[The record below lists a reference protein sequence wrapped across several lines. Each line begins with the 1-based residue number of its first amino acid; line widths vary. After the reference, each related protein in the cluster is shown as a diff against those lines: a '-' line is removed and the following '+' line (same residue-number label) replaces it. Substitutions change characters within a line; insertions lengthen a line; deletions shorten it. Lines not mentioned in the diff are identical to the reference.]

1 MCINEYQE
9 KIKLVYHDFMKI
21 VIWDKAKLK
30 SEFIFK
36 KILNNHSGYTSVA
49 EVQDIVVYSA
59 PATVYLLHILIQHS
73 GECRNDF
80 KSGECREDEVFQFE
94 QMFKEEN

>member
-1 MCINEYQE
+1 MAICVLMNIRK

-36 KILNNHSGYTSVA
+36 KILNNHTADTQVW
-49 EVQDIVVYSA
+49 QKFRI
-59 PATVYLLHILIQHS
+59 
-73 GECRNDF
+73 
-80 KSGECREDEVFQFE
+80 
-94 QMFKEEN
+94 